1 MNVFSLSLCLC
12 ARSENKK
19 TSRSQQRC
27 HYLNGLSFGE
37 VIRRDINAD
46 SCFYM
51 HSQAATGSLGLNF
64 SSLNKGCSAY
74 ASHTHTHTP
83 QVLFY
88 AYAPSLLRLST
99 IFMSSERH
107 AYYYCYLFQ
116 GNNISQ
122 SAQQSSNCLIYT
134 SIMLCD
140 VLAARRKKKKVV
152 KICFSR
158 LINQTASHVPVT
170 FV

>member
-12 ARSENKK
+12 ACLENKK
-19 TSRSQQRC
+19 TSRSQRRC
-27 HYLNGLSFGE
+27 HYLNGLSFAE

-51 HSQAATGSLGLNF
+51 HSQAATGSPGSNF
-64 SSLNKGCSAY
+64 SSLNKGRSAY
-74 ASHTHTHTP
+74 ESHTHTP

-116 GNNISQ
+116 GNNISWSARQ
-122 SAQQSSNCLIYT
+122 SLNCLIYT
-134 SIMLCD
+134 SIMLRD
-140 VLAARRKKKKVV
+140 VLAARKEKKKKGC
-152 KICFSR
+152 KNLF
-158 LINQTASHVPVT
+158 
-170 FV
+170 